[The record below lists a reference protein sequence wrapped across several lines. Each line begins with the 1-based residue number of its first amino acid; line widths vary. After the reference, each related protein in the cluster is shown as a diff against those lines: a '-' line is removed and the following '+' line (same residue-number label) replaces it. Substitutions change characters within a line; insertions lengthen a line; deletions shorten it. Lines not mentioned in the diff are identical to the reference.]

1 MFKAFFNKA
10 SEFKPHHQL
19 VLSFLVFVGI
29 SALWWAGYVFFDEC
43 FLPKAKTHHRV
54 LLAFLL
60 GLVILAATHQLVT
73 QLM

>member
-1 MFKAFFNKA
+1 MLKAFFNKA
-10 SEFKPHHQL
+10 SELEHRHQI
-19 VLSFLVFVGI
+19 VLSFIVFVGI
-29 SALWWAGYVFFDEC
+29 SAIWWAGYVFFDEC

-60 GLVILAATHQLVT
+60 GLVILAATNQLVT

>member
-1 MFKAFFNKA
+1 MQILLVA
-10 SEFKPHHQL
+10 EFYGVANLERHPEEL
-19 VLSFLVFVGI
+19 EAV